1 MELPYQLYFNA
12 MPCYV
17 TVQGRDFRVITAN
30 DRFRKAF
37 GDYQGRYCYQVYK
50 HRPEKCEV
58 CPVELTFRDG
68 RSHHSEE
75 KVKCLDRT
83 EVSVIVYTEP
93 IFNQAGEIEAVMEM
107 STDITE
113 LKRLEDQLRES
124 QARYRTLFEEVP
136 CYISIQDRD
145 LNIID
150 ANRLHRESFGSFLG
164 CKCFHIYKHRT
175 EECYP
180 CSVRQTFLDGQVR
193 VHEEVV
199 TSRDGKAINVLV
211 HTSPI
216 ADASG
221 KIESVMEM
229 SADIT
234 QIRELQ
240 SQLTSIGL
248 LISSISHG
256 IKGLLNGLN
265 GGIYLVNNGLAH
277 SNRDRLTKG
286 WEIVQRNVDRIR
298 SMVLDILYYA
308 KDREPD
314 WKLLSCPAVIG
325 EVYEQLLQKAREL
338 GIDFS
343 KELDGDPGE
352 FEGDERAIRAML
364 VNLVENSLDACRV
377 DKKKTAHAVTLR
389 AQGRDGAV
397 EFAVE
402 DNGIGMERETR
413 EKAFSLF
420 FSSKGNEGTG
430 LGLFIASKIATSH
443 GGSIQLDSEIDR
455 GTRFVV
461 TLPRIRPQSPDGK
474 KPGGGTDHAAQS

>member
-1 MELPYQLYFNA
+1 MELPYQQYFDA
-12 MPCYV
+12 MPCYL
-17 TVQGRDFRVITAN
+17 TVQDREFRVISAN
-30 DRFRKAF
+30 ARFRKAF
-37 GDYQGRYCYQVYK
+37 GDYRGRYCYQVYK

-68 RSHHSEE
+68 LSHHSEE
-75 KVKCLDRT
+75 KVICLDQT

-93 IFNQAGEIEAVMEM
+93 IRNEAGEIAAVMEM
-107 STDITE
+107 STDITD
-113 LKRLEDQLRES
+113 LKRLQNQLRES
-124 QARYRTLFEEVP
+124 QGRYRTLFEEVP
-136 CYISIQDRD
+136 CYISIQDHE

-150 ANRLHRESFGSFLG
+150 ANRLHRETFGSFLG
-164 CKCFHIYKHRT
+164 CKCFEIYKHRT

-180 CSVRQTFLDGQVR
+180 CTVRQTFRDGRVR

-216 ADASG
+216 VGASG
-221 KIESVMEM
+221 QIESVMEM

-265 GGIYLVNNGLAH
+265 GGMYLVNNGLAQD
-277 SNRDRLTKG
+277 NRERLTKG
-286 WEIVQRNVDRIR
+286 WEIVQRNVGRIR

-314 WKLLSCPAVIG
+314 WRMISCDSVLE
-325 EVYEQLLQKAREL
+325 EVYDQLSAKARDL
-338 GIDFS
+338 GIDFRRES
-343 KELDGDPGE
+343 ADGAGE

-364 VNLVENSLDACRV
+364 VNLAENSLDACRV
-377 DKKKTAHAVTLR
+377 DMKKPEHEVTLQ
-389 AQGRDGAV
+389 AKGHDESV
-397 EFAVE
+397 EFVVE
-402 DNGIGMERETR
+402 DNGIGMDRETR

-430 LGLFIASKIATSH
+430 LGLFIANKIATSH
-443 GGSIQLDSEIDR
+443 GGTIHLESKTDTGSRFIVTIPR
-455 GTRFVV
+455 TRPPSNAE
-461 TLPRIRPQSPDGK
+461 TE
-474 KPGGGTDHAAQS
+474 